1 VGIPECVKCPNEDI
15 VCLICRPECSYEHEL
30 YKYASMR
37 NLGVKTITGS
47 GPRAVAPS
55 KWALKDGGDAD
66 GLPAVN
72 ATVSIW

>member
-1 VGIPECVKCPNEDI
+1 
-15 VCLICRPECSYEHEL
+15 
-30 YKYASMR
+30 M
-37 NLGVKTITGS
+37 KTIIGS

-55 KWALKDGGDAD
+55 KWALKDGDAG

>member
-1 VGIPECVKCPNEDI
+1 M
-15 VCLICRPECSYEHEL
+15 

-55 KWALKDGGDAD
+55 KWALKDGGDAG

>member
-1 VGIPECVKCPNEDI
+1 
-15 VCLICRPECSYEHEL
+15 
-30 YKYASMR
+30 MR

-47 GPRAVAPS
+47 GSRAVAPS